1 VNLGRCKNVSAI
13 IKQIEMGKTNAYLIK
28 SEKGYILVDAGMPG
42 ESDKIEKVLVEN
54 NISLKDILL
63 IIITHVYYD
72 HVGSL
77 AALKEKTGAAVL
89 VHEKEKEF
97 LEKGKTDFPEGT
109 VFISKLISKLSN
121 LISESKFKAVNPD
134 ITIKDNY
141 DLKQYGVNGEI
152 IHTPG
157 HTRGSISVIINGEDI
172 ICGDTLFNFMP
183 HSVYPPFAN
192 DKKQLIKSWKKIEK
206 YNCKRFYPGHGS
218 IFTKEKF
225 IKTLAKKAKKLDA

>member
-1 VNLGRCKNVSAI
+1 MSEI
-13 IKQIEMGKTNAYLIK
+13 IKQIEMGKANAYLIK
-28 SEKGYILVDAGMPG
+28 TEKGFILVDAGMPG
-42 ESDKIEKVLVEN
+42 ELDKIEKALAEEN
-54 NISLKDILL
+54 AALKDIQL
-63 IIITHVYYD
+63 IIITHVHYD

-77 AALKEKTGAAVL
+77 SLLQEKTNAKIL

-97 LEKGKTDFPEGT
+97 LEKGKTDFPAGT

-121 LISESKFKAVNPD
+121 LISESKFKALSPD
-134 ITIKDNY
+134 ITIDDNY
-141 DLKQYGVNGEI
+141 ELKQYGINGEV

-192 DKKQLIKSWKKIEK
+192 DKKQLIESWRKIK
-206 YNCKRFYPGHGS
+206 TYNCKRFYPGHGS
-218 IFTKEKF
+218 SFGREKF
-225 IKTLAKKAKKLDA
+225 IKTLNKKRRN

>member
-1 VNLGRCKNVSAI
+1 MNKF
-13 IKQIEMGKTNAYLIK
+13 IKQIEMGKSNAYLI
-28 SEKGYILVDAGMPG
+28 ETAKGYILVDAGTPDKVG
-42 ESDKIEKVLVEN
+42 EVEKILAEKN
-54 NISLKDILL
+54 ADLKDILL

-77 AALKEKTGAAVL
+77 AALKEKTGAKIL

-97 LEKGKTDFPEGT
+97 LEKGRTDFPAGT
-109 VFISKLISKLSN
+109 VIISKLISKLSN
-121 LISESKFKAVNPD
+121 LISESKFKALSPD
-134 ITIKDNY
+134 ITFEDHY
-141 DLKQYGVNGEI
+141 DLKKYEIDGEI

-192 DKKQLIKSWKKIEK
+192 KKIWL
-206 YNCKRFYPGHGS
+206 N
-218 IFTKEKF
+218 
-225 IKTLAKKAKKLDA
+225 

>member
-1 VNLGRCKNVSAI
+1 MNEI
-13 IKQIEMGKTNAYLIK
+13 IEQIEMGKANAYLIK
-28 SEKGYILVDAGMPG
+28 TEKGYILVDAGMPG
-42 ESDKIEKVLVEN
+42 ELEKIEEFLAEN
-54 NISLKDILL
+54 NAALKDIQL
-63 IIITHVYYD
+63 IIITHVHYD

-77 AALKEKTGAAVL
+77 SALKEKTDAEVL

-97 LEKGKTDFPEGT
+97 LEKGKTDFPAGT

-121 LISESKFKAVNPD
+121 LISESRFKALSPD
-134 ITIKDNY
+134 ITIEDNY
-141 DLKQYGVNGEI
+141 DLKQFGIDGEV

-157 HTRGSISVIINGEDI
+157 HTSGSISIIINGEDI

-192 DKKQLIKSWKKIEK
+192 DKDELIKSWQKIKK

-218 IFTKEKF
+218 VFAKEKF
-225 IKTLAKKAKKLDA
+225 IKTLAKKTQ

>member
-1 VNLGRCKNVSAI
+1 MSEI
-13 IKQIEMGKTNAYLIK
+13 IKQIEMGKSNAYLIET
-28 SEKGYILVDAGMPG
+28 EKGFILVDAGIPG
-42 ESDKIEKVLVEN
+42 KLTKVEKIMAEKN
-54 NISLKDILL
+54 ADLKDILL
-63 IIITHVYYD
+63 IIITHVHYD

-77 AALKEKTGAAVL
+77 AALKEKTGAKVL

-97 LEKGKTDFPEGT
+97 LEKGRTDFPAGT

-121 LISESKFKAVNPD
+121 LISESKFKALSPD
-134 ITIKDNY
+134 ITIEDHY
-141 DLKQYGVNGEI
+141 DLKQYGIDGEI

-157 HTRGSISVIINGEDI
+157 HTRGSISLIINGEDI

-192 DKKQLIKSWKKIEK
+192 DKKQLIESWKKIQK
-206 YNCKRFYPGHGS
+206 YNCQRFYPGHGS

-225 IKTLAKKAKKLDA
+225 IKTLTKKEKRINA